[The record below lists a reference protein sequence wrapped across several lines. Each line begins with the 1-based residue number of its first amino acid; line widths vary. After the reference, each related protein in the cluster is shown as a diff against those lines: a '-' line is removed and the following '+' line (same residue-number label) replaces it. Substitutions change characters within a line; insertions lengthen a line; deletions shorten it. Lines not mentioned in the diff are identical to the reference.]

1 MYILHFS
8 KAKLDI
14 KELIMRYIHIK
25 GSIIMGSVFSRKGVT
40 QKSKVYKRDR
50 VPLECEYIN
59 SRFSITCICSVLAF
73 LYVFVTFKDGTNNE
87 MTILHNILARD
98 IFSSL
103 LDTRKS
109 YSTYLQKNNE
119 CKKNMREDPVTG
131 V

>member
-1 MYILHFS
+1 MYTMRATNSIVIIVHVFLHFS

-73 LYVFVTFKDGTNNE
+73 LYVFVTQKINFQGQNE
-87 MTILHNILARD
+87 QRNDNT
-98 IFSSL
+98 S
-103 LDTRKS
+103 
-109 YSTYLQKNNE
+109 
-119 CKKNMREDPVTG
+119 
-131 V
+131 